1 AALKPHL
8 PRKPLVL
15 LEHALDVGAV
25 EDADE
30 AATLLVAAVPGDEK
44 AADLAQTLDDF
55 GEELV
60 RSLCG
65 RAELHAVLC
74 RGLGFSL
81 PAIAAES
88 AEHYPALVDDDAYVM
103 PCRPHAITNVAEAFA
118 RSARRDVLARHV
130 DHAAAARGTAFER
143 QSVNGP
149 VGLPAGVVVHAG
161 EA

>member
-1 AALKPHL
+1 MPSALA
-8 PRKPLVL
+8 RKLFVLVQ
-15 LEHALDVGAV
+15 HALDVGAV

-30 AATLLVAAVPGDEK
+30 AATVLVAAVPGDEK

-74 RGLGFSL
+74 RGFGFSL

-118 RSARRDVLARHV
+118 RAAGRDVLAGDV
-130 DHAAAARGTAFER
+130 DRAAAAGGAAFER
-143 QSVNGP
+143 KSVDGP